1 MAAETFQVTTPG
13 LNRSTR
19 IALGIVLLAYPALYC
34 AGFMGPIVRAILD
47 GSRTHWW
54 QFWLVNFGFHVAVFA
69 AVAMALKNS
78 GESWSTVG
86 LDPATWRRWRLPA
99 VLLVVAL
106 AAGAWLL
113 PDVYYNGALPAV
125 SQTHFMGPVTRWE
138 RLMVLVSAFVVG
150 VTEEVLFRGFALTRL
165 TRVMPVAAAVAL
177 STLSFVFIHGTPRS
191 AEGVFSYVAA
201 SLMFAVPFIW
211 MNFRRLEWLILIHFL
226 VDASLVL
233 AP

>member
-1 MAAETFQVTTPG
+1 MASETLHAGAPG
-13 LNRSTR
+13 LSRSTR
-19 IALGIVLLAYPALYC
+19 IALGIVLIAYPALYC

-47 GSRTHWW
+47 GSRIHWW
-54 QFWLVNFGFHVAVFA
+54 QFWLINLGFHLTAFGAVFI
-69 AVAMALKNS
+69 ALKQS
-78 GESWSTVG
+78 GESWSSVG
-86 LDPATWRRWRLPA
+86 LDPASWRRWRLP
-99 VLLVVAL
+99 VGLLFAAL

-113 PDVYYNGALPAV
+113 PDVYYNGAPPAV

-138 RLMVLVSAFVVG
+138 RLMVLAGAFVVG

-165 TRVMPVAAAVAL
+165 KRVMPLVAAVAI
-177 STLSFVFIHGTPRS
+177 STVSFVFIHGTPRS
-191 AEGVFSYVAA
+191 AEGVFSYVSA
-201 SLMFAVPFIW
+201 SLLFALPFIW